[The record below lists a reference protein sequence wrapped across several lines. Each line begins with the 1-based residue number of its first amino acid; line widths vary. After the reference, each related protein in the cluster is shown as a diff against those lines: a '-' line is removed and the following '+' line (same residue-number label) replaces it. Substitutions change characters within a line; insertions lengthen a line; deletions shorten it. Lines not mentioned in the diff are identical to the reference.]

1 MAVPINPLAQPRC
14 WRNTPTNGPM
24 PDCMS
29 AMKKLSANSGQM
41 RGGEGRDVI
50 ETLNVFLPI
59 DGARAKLIVKAG
71 QLRRHGP
78 ERNLR

>member
-1 MAVPINPLAQPRC
+1 
-14 WRNTPTNGPM
+14 
-24 PDCMS
+24 MS

-59 DGARAKLIVKAG
+59 DGARAKLIVKTG